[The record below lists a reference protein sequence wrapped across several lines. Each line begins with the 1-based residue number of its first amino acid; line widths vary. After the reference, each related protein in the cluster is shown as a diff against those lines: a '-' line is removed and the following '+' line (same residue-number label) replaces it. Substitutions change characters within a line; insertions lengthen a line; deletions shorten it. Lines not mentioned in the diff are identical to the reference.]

1 MAKALYSQ
9 TFTRYQAEVTC
20 HEREKAHL
28 TEQFE
33 KEGALLRKEL
43 WAKESKVSEL
53 KRHVREITYKRDTL
67 QEKVTLVGRQL
78 SDAREDSGKY
88 RGLHFELVAALS
100 RIKTEA
106 EVLISLQREDA
117 IVTSAQAGRVLEE
130 AEMKLTLAMECA
142 QL

>member
-1 MAKALYSQ
+1 MPIKGGDVLERLPNVPKGISEIDASLVFGEISRLCEQAKALYSQ

-67 QEKVTLVGRQL
+67 QEK
-78 SDAREDSGKY
+78 
-88 RGLHFELVAALS
+88 
-100 RIKTEA
+100 
-106 EVLISLQREDA
+106 REDA